1 MAILID
7 EKKRVLVQGITGR
20 EGRARTRLM
29 REYGTNVVGGVTPG
43 KGGQSVLGVPVFN
56 TPQEAVNSL
65 GNIDVSVVFVPAAGV
80 KDAAISAIEA
90 GIKLAVLVPDR
101 VPVWD
106 AMEIAAAAKANDA
119 MFLGPNTLGAL
130 SPGKA
135 VVGMIGGR
143 AESARQWFK
152 PGVPKGVGVISR
164 SGGMASSTGYY
175 LGQAGVRLSSIVH
188 IGGDAVIGIRL
199 PDAAL
204 MFEADPLTEAI
215 VIFGEI
221 GSSQEEELSQ
231 LIADRKITKPVIA
244 YIGGKAAREG
254 TRFSHAGAI
263 IEGGRGTHA
272 GKVKALRE
280 AGATVVDAFGELPG
294 AVVAIL
300 EQIKGQ
306 SLMSEADKKAVWHS
320 GITRIQ
326 PNKVA
331 VRGYDIAELMGHVS
345 FGAAVYLILTG
356 ELPSPAIARLMDAI
370 LVSSIDHGA
379 TPPSALSARNVASTG
394 ATLSASVAAGIMS
407 INRHHGGAIEDC
419 ARQLKA
425 IADRAARDSIS
436 LEEAATRT
444 LRTMSEAGER
454 MSGFGHRVHT
464 KDPRTA
470 RLFELAREAGVDG
483 VHMQAARAVEKA
495 FADAKKSLPINV
507 DGAIGAILADLGM
520 NPAAFNGIF
529 MIARTPGLIAHV
541 IEEQTRE
548 KPTGPL
554 SLRHAMRSR
563 PPSARTTCSTSPA
576 ARPPTLR
583 RPCTTRSR
591 AITTR
596 PTPGATSLRCL
607 SPSAR
612 PLPARAN
619 GKIYVA
625 GGFIGG
631 TSVTN
636 ALRIYDIATN
646 TWTSGA
652 NMPTSPGVEAA
663 AAAVVNGKFYV
674 MGGDDFTNGLNTTFI
689 YDIATNTW
697 TTGATLPDSRTNTYG
712 TASNGL
718 IYVYGGVILP
728 AFTTT
733 DTLLRYDPVANS
745 WTNLGSAGT
754 AGLRQLRRHLAFR
767 HGPTA
772 DHRRRGLHWCLHH
785 RHPHLHHQRR
795 YVQRRPGDDRQP
807 RRARAGHPA

>member
-7 EKKRVLVQGITGR
+7 ERKRVLVQGITGR

-29 REYGTNVVGGVTPG
+29 REYGTNVVAGVTPG

-56 TPQEAVNSL
+56 TPGEAVNSL
-65 GNIDVSVVFVPAAGV
+65 GEIDVSVVFVPAAGV
-80 KDAAISAIEA
+80 KEAAVSAIDA

-106 AMEIAAAAKANDA
+106 AMEIAAAAKANGA

-130 SPGKA
+130 SPGKG

-175 LGQAGVRLSSIVH
+175 LGQAGVRISTIVH

-221 GSSQEEELSQ
+221 GSSQEEELAQ
-231 LIADRKITKPVIA
+231 LIAARKITKPVIA

-280 AGATVVDAFGELPG
+280 AGGTVVDAFGELPN
-294 AVVAIL
+294 AVVEIL
-300 EQIKGQ
+300 GKMKGE
-306 SLMSEADKKAVWHS
+306 SLMSEADKKAVWNTA
-320 GITRIQ
+320 ITRVE

-331 VRGYDIAELMGHVS
+331 VRGYDIAELMGRTS

-356 ELPSPAIARLMDAI
+356 ELPSMAIARLMDAI
-370 LVSSIDHGA
+370 LVSSVDHGA
-379 TPPSALSARNVASTG
+379 TPPSALAARSVASTG

-425 IADRAARDSIS
+425 IADRAARESIS
-436 LEEAATRT
+436 IDETAART
-444 LRTMSEAGER
+444 LATMREAGER
-454 MSGFGHRVHT
+454 MPGFGHRLHT

-470 RLFELAREAGVDG
+470 RLFELACEAGVNG

-495 FADAKKSLPINV
+495 FSDAKRSLPINV

-529 MIARTPGLIAHV
+529 MIARTPGLVAHV

-548 KPTGPL
+548 KP
-554 SLRHAMRSR
+554 MR
-563 PPSARTTCSTSPA
+563 
-576 ARPPTLR
+576 
-583 RPCTTRSR
+583 
-591 AITTR
+591 
-596 PTPGATSLRCL
+596 
-607 SPSAR
+607 
-612 PLPARAN
+612 
-619 GKIYVA
+619 
-625 GGFIGG
+625 
-631 TSVTN
+631 
-636 ALRIYDIATN
+636 RI
-646 TWTSGA
+646 
-652 NMPTSPGVEAA
+652 
-663 AAAVVNGKFYV
+663 
-674 MGGDDFTNGLNTTFI
+674 
-689 YDIATNTW
+689 
-697 TTGATLPDSRTNTYG
+697 
-712 TASNGL
+712 
-718 IYVYGGVILP
+718 
-728 AFTTT
+728 
-733 DTLLRYDPVANS
+733 DPVN
-745 WTNLGSAGT
+745 
-754 AGLRQLRRHLAFR
+754 
-767 HGPTA
+767 HGYDGP
-772 DHRRRGLHWCLHH
+772 
-785 RHPHLHHQRR
+785 P
-795 YVQRRPGDDRQP
+795 P
-807 RRARAGHPA
+807 RKLLS

>member
-29 REYGTNVVGGVTPG
+29 REYGTKVVGGVTPG
-43 KGGQSVLGVPVFN
+43 KGGQRVLGVPVFN

-90 GIKLAVLVPDR
+90 GLNLAVLVPDL

-143 AESARQWFK
+143 AERARQWFK

-204 MFEADPLTEAI
+204 LFEADPLTEAM

-221 GSSQEEELSQ
+221 GSSQEEELAQ
-231 LIADRKITKPVIA
+231 LIVDRKITKPVIA

-280 AGATVVDAFGELPG
+280 AGANVVDAFGDLPG
-294 AVVAIL
+294 AVVTIL

-306 SLMSEADKKAVWHS
+306 SLMSDADKKAVWHS
-320 GITRIQ
+320 SITRIQ

-331 VRGYDIAELMGHVS
+331 VRGYDIAELMGQVS

-356 ELPSPAIARLMDAI
+356 ELPSPAGARLMDAI

-379 TPPSALSARNVASTG
+379 TPPSALAARTVASTG
-394 ATLSASVAAGIMS
+394 AALSAAVAAGIMS

-425 IADRAARDSIS
+425 ISDRATGESIS
-436 LEEAATRT
+436 LDEAVERT
-444 LRTMSEAGER
+444 LAVMREAGER
-454 MSGFGHRVHT
+454 MPGFGHRYHT

-470 RLFELAREAGVDG
+470 RLFELAGEAGVDG
-483 VHMQAARAVEKA
+483 VHMKAARAVEKA
-495 FADAKKSLPINV
+495 FADAKKALPINV

-520 NPAAFNGIF
+520 NPAAFNGVF
-529 MIARTPGLIAHV
+529 MIARTPGLVAHV

-548 KPTGPL
+548 KP
-554 SLRHAMRSR
+554 MRR
-563 PPSARTTCSTSPA
+563 IDPVNHGYDGPA
-576 ARPPTLR
+576 AR
-583 RPCTTRSR
+583 SR
-591 AITTR
+591 L
-596 PTPGATSLRCL
+596 GES
-607 SPSAR
+607 SH
-612 PLPARAN
+612 
-619 GKIYVA
+619 
-625 GGFIGG
+625 
-631 TSVTN
+631 
-636 ALRIYDIATN
+636 
-646 TWTSGA
+646 
-652 NMPTSPGVEAA
+652 
-663 AAAVVNGKFYV
+663 
-674 MGGDDFTNGLNTTFI
+674 
-689 YDIATNTW
+689 
-697 TTGATLPDSRTNTYG
+697 
-712 TASNGL
+712 SNSS
-718 IYVYGGVILP
+718 
-728 AFTTT
+728 
-733 DTLLRYDPVANS
+733 NH
-745 WTNLGSAGT
+745 N
-754 AGLRQLRRHLAFR
+754 
-767 HGPTA
+767 
-772 DHRRRGLHWCLHH
+772 
-785 RHPHLHHQRR
+785 
-795 YVQRRPGDDRQP
+795 
-807 RRARAGHPA
+807 

>member
-29 REYGTNVVGGVTPG
+29 REYGTNVIGGVTPG
-43 KGGQSVLGVPVFN
+43 KGGQNVLGVPVFN
-56 TPQEAVNSL
+56 KPADAVNSL
-65 GNIDVSVVFVPAAGV
+65 GNIDISVLFVPATGV

-106 AMEIAAAAKANDA
+106 AMEIAAAAKANNA

-175 LGQAGVRLSSIVH
+175 LGQAGVRLSTIVH

-204 MFEADPLTEAI
+204 MFEGDPLTEAI

-221 GSSQEEELSQ
+221 GSSQEEELAQ
-231 LIADRKITKPVIA
+231 LIADKRITKPVIA

-272 GKVKALRE
+272 GKVKALRD
-280 AGATVVDAFGELPG
+280 AGATVVDGFGELPE
-294 AVVAIL
+294 AVVTIL
-300 EQIKGQ
+300 KQIKGQ

-356 ELPSPAIARLMDAI
+356 ELPSPAIARLMDGI

-419 ARQLKA
+419 ARQLNA
-425 IADRAARDSIS
+425 IAERARRESIS
-436 LEEAATRT
+436 MDEAATRT
-444 LRTMSEAGER
+444 LATMRDAGER
-454 MSGFGHRVHT
+454 MPGFGHRLHT

-470 RLFELAREAGVDG
+470 RLFELAHEAGVDG
-483 VHMQAARAVEKA
+483 VHMEAARAVEKA

-520 NPAAFNGIF
+520 HPAAFNGIF
-529 MIARTPGLIAHV
+529 MIARTPGLVAHV

-548 KPTGPL
+548 RPMRRIDPVNHGYDGP
-554 SLRHAMRSR
+554 
-563 PPSARTTCSTSPA
+563 
-576 ARPPTLR
+576 
-583 RPCTTRSR
+583 
-591 AITTR
+591 
-596 PTPGATSLRCL
+596 
-607 SPSAR
+607 
-612 PLPARAN
+612 PARSISE
-619 GKIYVA
+619 K
-625 GGFIGG
+625 
-631 TSVTN
+631 
-636 ALRIYDIATN
+636 
-646 TWTSGA
+646 
-652 NMPTSPGVEAA
+652 
-663 AAAVVNGKFYV
+663 
-674 MGGDDFTNGLNTTFI
+674 
-689 YDIATNTW
+689 
-697 TTGATLPDSRTNTYG
+697 
-712 TASNGL
+712 
-718 IYVYGGVILP
+718 
-728 AFTTT
+728 
-733 DTLLRYDPVANS
+733 
-745 WTNLGSAGT
+745 
-754 AGLRQLRRHLAFR
+754 
-767 HGPTA
+767 
-772 DHRRRGLHWCLHH
+772 
-785 RHPHLHHQRR
+785 
-795 YVQRRPGDDRQP
+795 
-807 RRARAGHPA
+807 

>member
-65 GNIDVSVVFVPAAGV
+65 GKIDVSVVFVPAAGV
-80 KDAAISAIEA
+80 KDAAISAIDA

-106 AMEIAAAAKANDA
+106 AMEIAAAANANDA

-143 AESARQWFK
+143 AESARHWFK
-152 PGVPKGVGVISR
+152 PGIPKGVGVISR

-175 LGQAGVRLSSIVH
+175 LGQAGVRISSIVH

-221 GSSQEEELSQ
+221 GSSQEEELAQ
-231 LIADRKITKPVIA
+231 LIADRKINKPVIA

-263 IEGGRGTHA
+263 IEGGRGMHA

-280 AGATVVDAFGELPG
+280 AGATVVDAFGELPE
-294 AVVAIL
+294 AMVTIL

-306 SLMSEADKKAVWHS
+306 SLMSEAEKRAVWHS

-331 VRGYDIAELMGHVS
+331 VRGYDIAELMGRVS
-345 FGAAVYLILTG
+345 FGATVHLILTG
-356 ELPSPAIARLMDAI
+356 ELPSAAVARLMDGI

-379 TPPSALSARNVASTG
+379 TPPSALSARTVASTG

-419 ARQLKA
+419 SRQLKA
-425 IADRAARDSIS
+425 IVDRAALDSIS
-436 LEEAATRT
+436 LEEAATRR
-444 LRTMSEAGER
+444 LRIMSEAGER
-454 MSGFGHRVHT
+454 MSGFGHRLHT

-495 FADAKKSLPINV
+495 FVDAKKSLPINV
-507 DGAIGAILADLGM
+507 DGAIAAILADLGM
-520 NPAAFNGIF
+520 NPATFNGIF

-541 IEEQTRE
+541 TEEQTRE
-548 KPTGPL
+548 KPMRRIDPVNHGYDGP
-554 SLRHAMRSR
+554 
-563 PPSARTTCSTSPA
+563 
-576 ARPPTLR
+576 
-583 RPCTTRSR
+583 
-591 AITTR
+591 
-596 PTPGATSLRCL
+596 
-607 SPSAR
+607 
-612 PLPARAN
+612 PARSIPE
-619 GKIYVA
+619 G
-625 GGFIGG
+625 
-631 TSVTN
+631 
-636 ALRIYDIATN
+636 
-646 TWTSGA
+646 
-652 NMPTSPGVEAA
+652 
-663 AAAVVNGKFYV
+663 
-674 MGGDDFTNGLNTTFI
+674 
-689 YDIATNTW
+689 
-697 TTGATLPDSRTNTYG
+697 
-712 TASNGL
+712 
-718 IYVYGGVILP
+718 
-728 AFTTT
+728 
-733 DTLLRYDPVANS
+733 
-745 WTNLGSAGT
+745 
-754 AGLRQLRRHLAFR
+754 
-767 HGPTA
+767 
-772 DHRRRGLHWCLHH
+772 
-785 RHPHLHHQRR
+785 
-795 YVQRRPGDDRQP
+795 
-807 RRARAGHPA
+807 

>member
-29 REYGTNVVGGVTPG
+29 RDYGTNVVGGVTPG

-65 GNIDVSVVFVPAAGV
+65 GDIDVSVVFVPAAGV
-80 KDAAISAIEA
+80 KDAAVSAIEA
-90 GIKLAVLVPDR
+90 GIELAVLVPDR

-106 AMEIAAAAKANDA
+106 AMEIAAAAKANNA

-175 LGQAGVRLSSIVH
+175 LGQAGVRISSIVH

-221 GSSQEEELSQ
+221 GSSQEEELAQ
-231 LIADRKITKPVIA
+231 LIADRKITKPVIG

-263 IEGGRGTHA
+263 IEGGRGTHD
-272 GKVKALRE
+272 GKVKALRA

-300 EQIKGQ
+300 EQIAGQ
-306 SLMSEADKKAVWHS
+306 SLMNEADKKAVWHS
-320 GITRIQ
+320 GITRIE

-356 ELPSPAIARLMDAI
+356 ELPSPSIARLMDAI

-379 TPPSALSARNVASTG
+379 TPPSALSARTVASTG
-394 ATLSASVAAGIMS
+394 ATLSAAVAAGVLS

-419 ARQLKA
+419 ARQLKV

-436 LEEAATRT
+436 LEEAATRA
-444 LRTMSEAGER
+444 LGTMSEAGQR

-470 RLFELAREAGVDG
+470 RLFELAREAGVEG

-495 FADAKKSLPINV
+495 FADAKKSLPVNV

-520 NPAAFNGIF
+520 TRAAFNGIF

-541 IEEQTRE
+541 IEEQSRE
-548 KPTGPL
+548 RPMRRIDPVHHGYDGSAPR
-554 SLRHAMRSR
+554 SL
-563 PPSARTTCSTSPA
+563 
-576 ARPPTLR
+576 
-583 RPCTTRSR
+583 
-591 AITTR
+591 
-596 PTPGATSLRCL
+596 
-607 SPSAR
+607 
-612 PLPARAN
+612 
-619 GKIYVA
+619 
-625 GGFIGG
+625 
-631 TSVTN
+631 
-636 ALRIYDIATN
+636 
-646 TWTSGA
+646 
-652 NMPTSPGVEAA
+652 
-663 AAAVVNGKFYV
+663 
-674 MGGDDFTNGLNTTFI
+674 
-689 YDIATNTW
+689 
-697 TTGATLPDSRTNTYG
+697 
-712 TASNGL
+712 SNGH
-718 IYVYGGVILP
+718 
-728 AFTTT
+728 
-733 DTLLRYDPVANS
+733 S
-745 WTNLGSAGT
+745 S
-754 AGLRQLRRHLAFR
+754 
-767 HGPTA
+767 
-772 DHRRRGLHWCLHH
+772 
-785 RHPHLHHQRR
+785 
-795 YVQRRPGDDRQP
+795 
-807 RRARAGHPA
+807 